1 MGFNF
6 RNFARVPADDRFAA
20 VTLSSGGTIQGRI
33 VASDLDGRVTLQ
45 TPAGRITG
53 RAVTA
58 APERDR
64 GWLAELLRRGHGF

>member
-1 MGFNF
+1 MGFSF
-6 RNFARVPADDRFAA
+6 RQLAGVRADDRFAA

-53 RAVTA
+53 RPVA
-58 APERDR
+58 AEADR
-64 GWLAELLRRGHGF
+64 GWLDELLNRRHGF